1 MTILSMRGLLLLYS
15 LAAAVCVVFV
25 VSGYSAP
32 YIPNSRDIVKEGQ
45 TKIVR
50 VMHDIQGVECMV
62 RPLKMAIVLLSVHL
76 LPDQC
81 CFTCILSM

>member
-1 MTILSMRGLLLLYS
+1 MSVLYLLY
-15 LAAAVCVVFV
+15 LIAVPFYVPDPRD
-25 VSGYSAP
+25 VSE
-32 YIPNSRDIVKEGQ
+32 EGQ

-76 LPDQC
+76 LADQC
-81 CFTCILSM
+81 CFTCILST